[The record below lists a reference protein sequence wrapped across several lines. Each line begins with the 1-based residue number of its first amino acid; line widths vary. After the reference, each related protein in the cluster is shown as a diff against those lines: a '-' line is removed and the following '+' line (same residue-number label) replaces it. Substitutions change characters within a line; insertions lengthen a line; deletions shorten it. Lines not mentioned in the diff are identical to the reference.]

1 MPKNYRWKC
10 FKCEY
15 GFTGCF
21 YCHKPLH
28 YDSKLRLNVCETEGC
43 KGSRK
48 VLIAGLRKRFREAGF

>member
-1 MPKNYRWKC
+1 MQKKEP
-10 FKCEY
+10 

-43 KGSRK
+43 KGSMK
-48 VLIAGLRKRFREAGF
+48 VLSGLRKRFKETGF

>member
-1 MPKNYRWKC
+1 MQKKEP
-10 FKCEY
+10 

-48 VLIAGLRKRFREAGF
+48 VLIAGLRKRFREAGY